1 MWMLSRGFALVLL
14 GAAVQ
19 AQSVWLP
26 APSAETAAPAHRPSS
41 TLVMSSVEARLAGTW
56 PQGHAEFRYV
66 AELVS
71 AVRAAGADDE
81 RRGRRCASARFVAIQ
96 WQSPWCGVA
105 SELHAAA
112 TYRSPELPTGYRGPG
127 GDPQSDQRQHGWM
140 ADAIGRSAGPEAT
153 EATSLHFAFVAM
165 RDENVRDTAFGS
177 MTEVFPM
184 ARAPRDVADQAE
196 REATI
201 EIGFGASVR
210 ASSTVT
216 LRADVHMLREERLS
230 VGSLPLLPA
239 LVGGGG
245 NDWAGMGT
253 ELGLS
258 VSLRLRED
266 TSLRVGCGRLFA
278 SGLQTLQGPA
288 EDVDFVYASVLHT
301 F

>member
-210 ASSTVT
+210 PCCPLWWEAVATTGPEWAQSSVCRSVCDCVKTRACGSAVAGSSHLGCRPCKVRPRTWTSSMPAWFT
-216 LRADVHMLREERLS
+216 LSDGACTRQAAC
-230 VGSLPLLPA
+230 P
-239 LVGGGG
+239 
-245 NDWAGMGT
+245 
-253 ELGLS
+253 
-258 VSLRLRED
+258 
-266 TSLRVGCGRLFA
+266 
-278 SGLQTLQGPA
+278 
-288 EDVDFVYASVLHT
+288 
-301 F
+301 